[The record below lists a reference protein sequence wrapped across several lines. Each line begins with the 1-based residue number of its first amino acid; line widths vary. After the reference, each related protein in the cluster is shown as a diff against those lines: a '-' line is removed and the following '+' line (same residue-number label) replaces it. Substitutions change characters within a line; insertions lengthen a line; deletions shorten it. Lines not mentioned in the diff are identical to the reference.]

1 MVAARRS
8 VLNGVESRYRGGR
21 DRQTKQMAASA
32 RWWREGTPAARVS
45 VRCIGTSIRSPFSL
59 TVVII
64 FLPLLRYTIDVSK
77 TRACLIFVRY
87 VTR

>member
-21 DRQTKQMAASA
+21 GGRQTKQMARSA
-32 RWWREGTPAARVS
+32 LHPRWRGEEGTPAARVS

-64 FLPLLRYTIDVSK
+64 FLPLRYAIDVSK
-77 TRACLIFVRY
+77 TRVLGLV
-87 VTR
+87 